1 MNENYEVCRLLINA
15 GADYNLRDEVGEIN
29 FQSNDCIYL
38 SGVLIIG
45 GLFVK

>member
-1 MNENYEVCRLLINA
+1 MRKSYDICRLLINA
-15 GADYNLRDEVGEIN
+15 GADYNLRDKVGEIN